1 MVKSERLFNLEGSY
15 AAKLIEHYSRSNL
28 RNYPKPFVY
37 KLASDD
43 RFVEERTRLERL
55 FERYKAA
62 LENHPRREDIIKDK
76 LGRFWEEDRQHF
88 GAYYELET
96 FDFLKSC
103 QVPFSIE
110 PDTPQG
116 GRPDFRI
123 DQPPIL
129 VEVAT
134 VFDIE
139 EFEKREHTA
148 NQILQA
154 LRSIQNQNLE
164 LRIHECLPQVN
175 SCQIEKLKKRI
186 HDWVASNQAGSI
198 MLKLEVEGI
207 AITVIRHEQPVRIES
222 KPVTPFNPDLI
233 KKVLDR
239 KSCKYQGPLLI
250 ALGIHQWP
258 INIIYPEI
266 TQLVNE
272 ATKRKRKRINGLL
285 IIEPEWRQP
294 LVRSCQYYLFCNPSR
309 IDPTIFAGNCQIIDV
324 TKTPR

>member
-1 MVKSERLFNLEGSY
+1 VRILLTISWEGSG
-15 AAKLIEHYSRSNL
+15 NQ
-28 RNYPKPFVY
+28 
-37 KLASDD
+37 
-43 RFVEERTRLERL
+43 
-55 FERYKAA
+55 
-62 LENHPRREDIIKDK
+62 
-76 LGRFWEEDRQHF
+76 DRQHF

-103 QVPFSIE
+103 QIPFSIE

-116 GRPDFRI
+116 RRPDFRI

-154 LRSIQNQNLE
+154 LRSIQNQNDYLE

-198 MLKLEVEGI
+198 ML
-207 AITVIRHEQPVRIES
+207 
-222 KPVTPFNPDLI
+222 
-233 KKVLDR
+233 
-239 KSCKYQGPLLI
+239 
-250 ALGIHQWP
+250 
-258 INIIYPEI
+258 
-266 TQLVNE
+266 
-272 ATKRKRKRINGLL
+272 
-285 IIEPEWRQP
+285 
-294 LVRSCQYYLFCNPSR
+294 
-309 IDPTIFAGNCQIIDV
+309 
-324 TKTPR
+324 